1 MCQANKRTGSG
12 AALAELLAIRLSE
25 QTTLVKS
32 LVMRASVVSG
42 KWIGAARLSGTALRA
57 LVESGKSTPH
67 FPLPTSYF
75 PLSALRPLLLA
86 IIFFYTP
93 ASFAERADRDKPI
106 HLEADQVLID
116 DAQQISTFT
125 GNVKLTQG
133 TMLIRGDK
141 IVVTQDKEGFKHGTA
156 YGNTASFRQKR
167 EGLDEYVDGY
177 GERIE
182 YDTRAETVDFY
193 VQARLKRE
201 LDEVRGEHITYSQK
215 TEIFQVNRSGAS
227 PENEPPK
234 RVRAILQPKPKQGA
248 ASPSA
253 PDTLPIKPSETL
265 LPAD

>member
-1 MCQANKRTGSG
+1 MCQAKNKGFHR
-12 AALAELLAIRLSE
+12 LLPAIL
-25 QTTLVKS
+25 LLPAFLMS
-32 LVMRASVVSG
+32 LWASVC
-42 KWIGAARLSGTALRA
+42 
-57 LVESGKSTPH
+57 
-67 FPLPTSYF
+67 
-75 PLSALRPLLLA
+75 
-86 IIFFYTP
+86 
-93 ASFAERADRDKPI
+93 FAERADRDKPI

-125 GNVKLTQG
+125 GNVKFTQG

-141 IVVTQDKEGFKHGTA
+141 IVVQQDKEGFKHGTA

-193 VQARLKRE
+193 VKARLKRE

-215 TEIFQVNRSGAS
+215 TEIFQVNRSGGNS
-227 PENEPPK
+227 ENEPPK

-248 ASPSA
+248 TSPSA